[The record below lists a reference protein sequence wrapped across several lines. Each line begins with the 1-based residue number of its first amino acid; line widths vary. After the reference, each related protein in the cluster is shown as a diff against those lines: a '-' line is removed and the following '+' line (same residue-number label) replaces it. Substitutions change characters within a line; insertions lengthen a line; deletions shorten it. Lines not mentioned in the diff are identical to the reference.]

1 MTRRS
6 CFLGSCFLGS
16 CFLAVVA
23 LLLMAFT
30 AFGSSA
36 AQSTTTVSAQD
47 RAWLAEAHRANL
59 AEVQVGKLAE
69 KKGGTPAVRS
79 AGAVLVGDHTKFDI
93 EVTRAAHD
101 LGVRLPKTAM
111 PDDTTAAARMS
122 SESGSRFD
130 HDFLSTMITGHEQVI
145 VDTKAE
151 IRKGSSPQVISLAQA
166 ALPVLYKHLNLLE
179 KARSTG

>member
-1 MTRRS
+1 MTRR
-6 CFLGSCFLGS
+6 SCFLGS

-23 LLLMAFT
+23 LLLMAST

-36 AQSTTTVSAQD
+36 TQSTTTVSAQD

-79 AGAVLVGDHTKFDI
+79 VGAVLVGDHTKFDI

-111 PDDTTAAARMS
+111 PDDITAAGRLS
-122 SESGSRFD
+122 NESGSLFD
-130 HDFLSTMITGHEQVI
+130 RDFLSTMITGHEQVI

-151 IRKGSSPQVISLAQA
+151 IRKGSSSQVISLAQA